1 MCPREQWYRHRR
13 CASVP
18 APQDVA
24 AGVASRS
31 VFTPPPASAPVS
43 ARVRL
48 HDHASALIGRPWP
61 FIGFAA
67 ALTTAGLALDAVSGY
82 GGQLALSVVT
92 WAVLVAVC
100 VPLTG
105 LERAQVAVVIAV
117 ATVAEVIGSILWGVY
132 AYRLGNLPVFVPAG
146 HGLVYLVG
154 LRFAQTTLARVHP
167 RRVVAVAAGMAG
179 AWALIGLTGILGRY
193 DVAGA
198 VGTAV
203 LIVFLIVG
211 RAPCLYAGVFFF
223 VAFLEIWGTAVG
235 TWRWDEH
242 VPGLGVMNGNPPS
255 GAAAGYVLFDIA
267 ALALA
272 PLLVRGW
279 RRLASGPRDRDA
291 GPAQVV
297 TEVRG

>member
-13 CASVP
+13 CAWVHVTH
-18 APQDVA
+18 DVA

-31 VFTPPPASAPVS
+31 VITLPPASAPAL
-43 ARVRL
+43 ARARL
-48 HDHASALIGRPWP
+48 HDRVSALIGRPWP
-61 FIGFAA
+61 FIGFAV
-67 ALTTAGLALDAVSGY
+67 ALTTAGLALDAGSGY
-82 GGQLALSVVT
+82 GGQLVLSVVT
-92 WAVLVAVC
+92 WAVLVAAC

-105 LERAQVAVVIAV
+105 LQRAQVAVVIGV

-132 AYRLGNLPVFVPAG
+132 AYRLGNLPLFVPAG

-154 LRFAQTTLARVHP
+154 LRFAQTTLARVHA

-203 LIVFLIVG
+203 LIVFLVVG

-235 TWRWDEH
+235 TWRWAEYI
-242 VPGLGVMNGNPPS
+242 PGLGVMNGNPPS
-255 GAAAGYVLFDIA
+255 GAAAGYVLFDIT

-272 PLLVRGW
+272 PLVVRGW
-279 RRLASGPRDRDA
+279 RRLTGGRRDRDA
-291 GPAQVV
+291 VPVQVV
-297 TEVRG
+297 TEVGG